1 MADDAPR
8 EGDDA
13 SRPGTV
19 EHRRFQGSGAA
30 LAGLLFAVLFSI
42 GFFLL
47 DRQPS
52 RTADADTLLAYY
64 RGPGGQTLLVAGV
77 YVVPL
82 AGLCFL
88 WFVAAA
94 RQRLRL
100 MARREDALLATV
112 QLTAGVLFV
121 AMVFVAAAASVT
133 GVASVRV
140 GGVDDAA
147 VVTQLRTMT
156 TYGEALLMI
165 YAFRTAAVFI
175 VVSTTRGWKARLFPR
190 WFVVVGYVVALLLL
204 VSLTYAR
211 VVVLVVPAWVAAT
224 SVIILFRRARGDLE
238 VA

>member
-1 MADDAPR
+1 MTSDGRQHAA
-8 EGDDA
+8 A
-13 SRPGTV
+13 RP
-19 EHRRFQGSGAA
+19 RRFQGSGAA
-30 LAGLLFAVLFSI
+30 LAGLLFALLFSV

-47 DRQPS
+47 DRQPD
-52 RTADADTLLAYY
+52 RTDDADALLAYY
-64 RGPGGQTLLVAGV
+64 RGAGGQTLLVAGV

-94 RQRLRL
+94 RQRLSL

-121 AMVFVAAAASVT
+121 AMIFVAAAASVT

-140 GGVDDAA
+140 GGVDDTS
-147 VVTQLRTMT
+147 VVSQLRTMT

-165 YAFRTAAVFI
+165 YAFRVAAVFI
-175 VVSTTRGWKARLFPR
+175 VVSTTRGWKAGLFPR
-190 WFVVVGYVVALLLL
+190 WFVVVGYLAALLLL

-211 VVVLVVPAWVAAT
+211 AVVLVVPAWVAVT
-224 SVIILFRRARGDLE
+224 SVIILFRRAHGDLE

>member
-1 MADDAPR
+1 MADHAPR
-8 EGDDA
+8 PAEA
-13 SRPGTV
+13 

-30 LAGLLFAVLFSI
+30 LAGLLFAILFSA
-42 GFFLL
+42 GFFML
-47 DRQPS
+47 DRQPD
-52 RTADADTLLAYY
+52 RTADAQELLAYY
-64 RGPGGQTLLVAGV
+64 RGPAGQVLLVAGV

-94 RQRLRL
+94 RQRLSL

-121 AMVFVAAAASVT
+121 AMVFVSAAASVT

-140 GGVDDAA
+140 GGVDDGA
-147 VVTQLRTMT
+147 VVSQLRTMT

-175 VVSTTRGWKARLFPR
+175 VVSTTRAWKARLFPR
-190 WFVVVGYVVALLLL
+190 WFVVVGYVAALLLL

-211 VVVLVVPAWVAAT
+211 AVVLVVPLWVAGT
-224 SVIILFRRARGDLE
+224 SVIILFRRAHGDLE

>member
-1 MADDAPR
+1 MTSDGQQHTPA
-8 EGDDA
+8 
-13 SRPGTV
+13 RP
-19 EHRRFQGSGAA
+19 RRFQGSGAA
-30 LAGLLFAVLFSI
+30 LAGLLFAVLFSV

-47 DRQPS
+47 DQQPD
-52 RTADADTLLAYY
+52 RAADADELLAYY
-64 RGPGGQTLLVAGV
+64 RGPAGQALLVAGV

-94 RQRLRL
+94 RQRLSL
-100 MARREDALLATV
+100 LARREDALLATV

-175 VVSTTRGWKARLFPR
+175 VVSTTRGWKAGLFPR
-190 WFVVVGYVVALLLL
+190 WFVVLGYAAALLLL

-211 VVVLVVPAWVAAT
+211 AVVLVVPAWVAAT

>member
-1 MADDAPR
+1 MSDVD
-8 EGDDA
+8 
-13 SRPGTV
+13 RPGQATA

-30 LAGLLFAVLFSI
+30 LAGLLFALLFTV
-42 GFFLL
+42 GFVLL
-47 DRQPS
+47 DRQPDHS
-52 RTADADTLLAYY
+52 ASADELLDFY
-64 RGPGGQTLLVAGV
+64 RGPDGRALLVAGV

-94 RQRLRL
+94 RQRLSL

-121 AMVFVAAAASVT
+121 AMIFVAAAASVT

-140 GGVDDAA
+140 GGLDDAD
-147 VVTQLRTMT
+147 VVTQLRTMN

-175 VVSTTRGWKARLFPR
+175 VVSTTRAWKARLFPR
-190 WFVVVGYVVALLLL
+190 WFVVVGYVAALLLL

-211 VVVLVVPAWVAAT
+211 VVVLVVPVWVAAT
-224 SVIILFRRARGDLE
+224 SVIILFRRAHGDLE